1 MSTAS
6 VNGRI
11 IVLILAMMV
20 LIFGVQGIS
29 YSEIAP
35 TFSAGDDDTAHRH
48 DGLFLRLSTGI
59 GVTASTEE
67 VEGREIVFGGVS
79 GNTIIGIGYAIAE
92 NLILN
97 LNIFGSTV
105 QDPIVIVDGK
115 EVGEAD
121 AEVTISNLGIGST
134 HYFMPMNVY
143 FSSSFALAKGTVES
157 EGEELVTDNGIGI
170 YLAIGKEW
178 WVSDNWGLG
187 VAAQLS
193 STVLPDKNLNTGE
206 ELDLTTHSVGILF
219 SATFN

>member
-1 MSTAS
+1 M
-6 VNGRI
+6 
-11 IVLILAMMV
+11 LILAMMV

-29 YSEIAP
+29 HGQIAP

-59 GVTASTEE
+59 GVTTSTEE
-67 VEGREIVFGGVS
+67 VEGREFVFGGVS

-121 AEVTISNLGIGST
+121 AEVTISNVG
-134 HYFMPMNVY
+134 
-143 FSSSFALAKGTVES
+143 
-157 EGEELVTDNGIGI
+157 LVRLIT
-170 YLAIGKEW
+170 LCR
-178 WVSDNWGLG
+178 
-187 VAAQLS
+187 
-193 STVLPDKNLNTGE
+193 
-206 ELDLTTHSVGILF
+206 
-219 SATFN
+219 